1 MALWWLHKMLG
12 SIWAQVRANPLLRHL
27 LQVDAVVPPRPA
39 HAVAAEVERNYKWN
53 FTVNAADGALFF
65 LGRSFMS
72 ASTLVPLFISKLTTA
87 PLALGLAAVITQSA
101 WFLPQLFMAN
111 LTQRLPRKKPLVV
124 WLGLFSE
131 RLPLLLLAAA
141 PLLALRAPRTAL
153 FLFMLAL
160 AWHHVGAGVIATAW
174 QELVERCFPVDRRG
188 FFLGFTSFAGT
199 GTGLLGAALCTWIL
213 VRFAFPLNFFYIF
226 CIAAGCNVV
235 CVFLLAL
242 TREPLPAAAPVRRT
256 HAEFWSSLPRIL
268 RVEHNFRRFLL
279 ARMLLAFGDLGLGF
293 VLVAMVQRLHV
304 PDSTAGIYTALML
317 AGTAVSN
324 LASGWLADHYGHKFS
339 LETAALA
346 GVLAYSLAVWAPG
359 LMWSYV
365 AFALLGYGIGAMV
378 VSGTL
383 VVLELGESGERSTY
397 IGLWNTSVGV
407 AAATAPLLG
416 AALAYLGYGVVFAV
430 GAAFN
435 LLALLA
441 LHWWVQDPRSLPAPA
456 SARIDE

>member
-1 MALWWLHKMLG
+1 MLR
-12 SIWAQVRANPLLRHL
+12 SAWSQVRANSLLRNL
-27 LQVDAVVPPRPA
+27 LQVDAVVPVRPA
-39 HAVAAEVERNYKWN
+39 HEVDAEVERNYKWN

-72 ASTLVPLFISKLTTA
+72 ASTLVPLFISKLSTA

-111 LTQRLPRKKPLVV
+111 LTQRLPHKKPLVV

-131 RLPLLLLAAA
+131 RLPLVLMAAA
-141 PLLALRAPRTAL
+141 PLLALRAPRLAL
-153 FLFMLAL
+153 VLFMLAL
-160 AWHHVGAGVIATAW
+160 AWHHVGAGVIAPAW
-174 QELVERCFPVDRRG
+174 QELVERCFPVNRRG

-199 GTGLLGAALCTWIL
+199 GTGLLGAGLCTWIL
-213 VRFAFPLNFFYIF
+213 VRFAFPLNFFHIF
-226 CIAAGCNVV
+226 CIAAGCNAF
-235 CVFLLAL
+235 CIFLLAL

-256 HAEFWSSLPRIL
+256 HSEFWAALPRIL
-268 RVEHNFRRFLL
+268 RTEHNFRRFLL

-293 VLVAMVQRLHV
+293 VLVAMVQRLNV
-304 PDSTAGIYTALML
+304 SDSTAGIYTALML
-317 AGTAVSN
+317 AGTAISN
-324 LASGWLADHYGHKFS
+324 LSSGWLADHYGHKFS

-365 AFALLGYGIGAMV
+365 TFALLGYGIGAMV

-383 VVLELGESGERSTY
+383 VVLEFGDTGERSTY
-397 IGLWNTSVGV
+397 IGLWNTTVGV
-407 AAATAPLLG
+407 AAAVAPLLG
-416 AALAYLGYGVVFAV
+416 AGLAALGYGVVFAV

-441 LHWWVQDPRSLPAPA
+441 LRWWVRDPRNLHAASSAPEA
-456 SARIDE
+456 SD

>member
-1 MALWWLHKMLG
+1 MKPVISSLEDMPSAA
-12 SIWAQVRANPLLRHL
+12 ITVR
-27 LQVDAVVPPRPA
+27 
-39 HAVAAEVERNYKWN
+39 
-53 FTVNAADGALFF
+53 
-65 LGRSFMS
+65 SS
-72 ASTLVPLFISKLTTA
+72 
-87 PLALGLAAVITQSA
+87 
-101 WFLPQLFMAN
+101 
-111 LTQRLPRKKPLVV
+111 
-124 WLGLFSE
+124 
-131 RLPLLLLAAA
+131 
-141 PLLALRAPRTAL
+141 
-153 FLFMLAL
+153 
-160 AWHHVGAGVIATAW
+160 
-174 QELVERCFPVDRRG
+174 
-188 FFLGFTSFAGT
+188 
-199 GTGLLGAALCTWIL
+199 
-213 VRFAFPLNFFYIF
+213 
-226 CIAAGCNVV
+226 
-235 CVFLLAL
+235 
-242 TREPLPAAAPVRRT
+242 AAAPVRRT

-407 AAATAPLLG
+407 AVATAPLLG

>member
-1 MALWWLHKMLG
+1 MLR
-12 SIWAQVRANPLLRHL
+12 SAWSQVRANSLLRNL
-27 LQVDAVVPPRPA
+27 LQVDAVVPVRPA
-39 HAVAAEVERNYKWN
+39 HEVDAEVERNYKWN

-72 ASTLVPLFISKLTTA
+72 AGTLVPLFISKLTTA

-111 LTQRLPRKKPLVV
+111 LTQRLPHKKPLVV

-131 RLPLLLLAAA
+131 RLPLVLMAAA
-141 PLLALRAPRTAL
+141 PLLALRAPRLAL
-153 FLFMLAL
+153 VLFMLAL
-160 AWHHVGAGVIATAW
+160 AWHHVGAGVIAPAW

-188 FFLGFTSFAGT
+188 FFLWFTSFAGT
-199 GTGLLGAALCTWIL
+199 GTGLLGAGLCTWIL

-226 CIAAGCNVV
+226 CIAAGCNAF
-235 CVFLLAL
+235 CIFLLAL

-256 HAEFWSSLPRIL
+256 HSEFWAALPSIL
-268 RVEHNFRRFLL
+268 RTEHNFRRFLL

-293 VLVAMVQRLHV
+293 VLVAMVQRLNV
-304 PDSTAGIYTALML
+304 SDSTAGIYTALML
-317 AGTAVSN
+317 AGTAISN
-324 LASGWLADHYGHKFS
+324 LSSGWLADHYGHKFS

-365 AFALLGYGIGAMV
+365 TFALLGYGIGAMV

-383 VVLELGESGERSTY
+383 VVLEFGDTGERSTY
-397 IGLWNTSVGV
+397 IGLWNTTVGV
-407 AAATAPLLG
+407 AAAVAPLLG
-416 AALAYLGYGVVFAV
+416 AGLAALGYGVVFAV

-441 LHWWVQDPRSLPAPA
+441 LRWWVRDPRNLHAASSAPEA
-456 SARIDE
+456 SD

>member
-1 MALWWLHKMLG
+1 MLR
-12 SIWAQVRANPLLRHL
+12 SAWSQVRANSLLRNL
-27 LQVDAVVPPRPA
+27 LQVDAVVPVRPA
-39 HAVAAEVERNYKWN
+39 HEVDAEVERNYKWN

-72 ASTLVPLFISKLTTA
+72 AGTLVPLFISKLTTA

-111 LTQRLPRKKPLVV
+111 LTQRLPHKKPLVV

-131 RLPLLLLAAA
+131 RLPLVLMAAA
-141 PLLALRAPRTAL
+141 PLLALRAPRLAL
-153 FLFMLAL
+153 VLFMLAL
-160 AWHHVGAGVIATAW
+160 AWHHVGAGVIAPAW

-199 GTGLLGAALCTWIL
+199 GTGLLGAGLCTWIL
-213 VRFAFPLNFFYIF
+213 VRFAFPLNFFHIF
-226 CIAAGCNVV
+226 CIAAGCNAF
-235 CVFLLAL
+235 CIFLLAL

-256 HAEFWSSLPRIL
+256 HSEFWAALSRIL
-268 RVEHNFRRFLL
+268 RTEHNFRRFLL

-293 VLVAMVQRLHV
+293 VLVAMVQRLNV
-304 PDSTAGIYTALML
+304 SDSTAGIYTALML
-317 AGTAVSN
+317 AGTAISN
-324 LASGWLADHYGHKFS
+324 LSSGWLADHYGHKFS

-365 AFALLGYGIGAMV
+365 TFALLGYGIGAMV

-383 VVLELGESGERSTY
+383 VVLEFGDTGERSTY
-397 IGLWNTSVGV
+397 IGLWNTTVGV
-407 AAATAPLLG
+407 AAAVAPLLG
-416 AALAYLGYGVVFAV
+416 AGLAALGYGVVFAV

-441 LHWWVQDPRSLPAPA
+441 LRWWVRDPRNLHAASSAPEA
-456 SARIDE
+456 SD